1 MISVGEKRRPETRR
15 IIKDAFLEMLKTQP
29 FHKIRI
35 TRLCENADI
44 ARATFYAN
52 YIDVYDL
59 LDETIDDA
67 LQLVH
72 WKSAEEYTTELR
84 DLWDMVDKDDME
96 AFKAYDRKKLPPPNR
111 IVELK
116 KYAPLFK
123 DENIFFTIVKR
134 IFEWEKRPFAAAAEK
149 DYGLKQ
155 KEAENLLFFLVS
167 GTMATNYFMKS
178 GKSEEW
184 YHLQLSLLKFIKSG
198 FRDMSDEQR
207 Y

>member
-1 MISVGEKRRPETRR
+1 MTALIAG
-15 IIKDAFLEMLKTQP
+15 
-29 FHKIRI
+29 
-35 TRLCENADI
+35 NARHTLVTVP
-44 ARATFYAN
+44 AATFYAN

-72 WKSAEEYTTELR
+72 RKYSEEYITELKN
-84 DLWDMVDKDDME
+84 LWDMVDKDDLE

-149 DYGLKQ
+149 DYGLEQ

-184 YHLQLSLLKFIKSG
+184 YRLQLSLLKFIKNG
-198 FRDMSDEQR
+198 FRGMRDEG
-207 Y
+207 

>member
-72 WKSAEEYTTELR
+72 WKSAEEYTRELR

-149 DYGLKQ
+149 DYGLEQ

-184 YHLQLSLLKFIKSG
+184 YRLQLSLLKFIKNG
-198 FRDMSDEQR
+198 FRGMRDEG
-207 Y
+207 

>member
-72 WKSAEEYTTELR
+72 
-84 DLWDMVDKDDME
+84 
-96 AFKAYDRKKLPPPNR
+96 
-111 IVELK
+111 
-116 KYAPLFK
+116 
-123 DENIFFTIVKR
+123 
-134 IFEWEKRPFAAAAEK
+134 
-149 DYGLKQ
+149 
-155 KEAENLLFFLVS
+155 
-167 GTMATNYFMKS
+167 
-178 GKSEEW
+178 
-184 YHLQLSLLKFIKSG
+184 
-198 FRDMSDEQR
+198 
-207 Y
+207 